1 MPPITSG
8 AAWKGVAGILLAILA
23 IAIGFW
29 LLRELGRRLDPPKPV
44 ATPLPMST
52 SPPYVPA
59 TSPARRSPPTR
70 PQPTSSLG
78 VVIVHVGLDAKARRA
93 VQSSLT
99 TLATA
104 LSLDGAEGRL
114 NALRAT
120 LALLDAHGASVAYE
134 GARTIA
140 PLPQVEARRVFTQQT
155 ADLRARYRYELV
167 RRDAATPAMSAPA
180 LGDPSP
186 ATHPGA
192 TPPLRARPEEGEG
205 FVVVSIVVAA
215 RGILRSSGGYDPTV
229 ASLVHVRA
237 EDLVAFEVIW
247 SPAAEEDRMSSLEL
261 EALYPELSRTRSHVG
276 RVRCVCGVPYA
287 AELLRCPSCGRP
299 VEEALVGV

>member
-1 MPPITSG
+1 ML
-8 AAWKGVAGILLAILA
+8 VILGT
-23 IAIGFW
+23 AIGFW
-29 LLRELGRRLDPPKPV
+29 MLRELERHLDLSKPF
-44 ATPLPMST
+44 ATPPPMST
-52 SPPYVPA
+52 SPPDVPMA
-59 TSPARRSPPTR
+59 SPARRSPPTR
-70 PQPTSSLG
+70 PEPRTSSLG
-78 VVIVHVGLDAKARRA
+78 VVVVHVGLDAKARRA

-114 NALRAT
+114 SALRAT

-134 GARTIA
+134 GARTLA

-167 RRDAATPAMSAPA
+167 RRDAATPGTTSASP
-180 LGDPSP
+180 LGDRGP

-215 RGILRSSGGYDPTV
+215 RGIPRSSGGYDPTV

-237 EDLVAFEVIW
+237 EELVAFEVIW

-261 EALYPELSRTRSHVG
+261 EALYPELSRTRAHVG

-287 AELLRCPSCGRP
+287 AELSRCPSCGRP
-299 VEEALVGV
+299 VEEALAAV